1 MTSTTVQKALRL
13 FDDDSDDEEVEAAVP
28 SADVHLEFTTSVSVS
43 TSSNV
48 DMSSQYQPALWTH
61 LPPDFFGPME
71 YRANADE
78 FGGGRGYYAAED
90 VPAGTLLLRER
101 AYVLWPDVDD
111 RSALLLAT
119 VEQILQSE
127 DADEIASN
135 MAPLHPVV
143 LEDLPKT
150 LLDAAHE
157 EYDDSLTQLLTQ
169 YGRINGTDDD
179 ATLRRWLQVV
189 LGMQCNAFTSGV
201 FLHTAMFNHDCNPN
215 CVKFS
220 PESGLSVSEV
230 RAAKAIKKGEQLFI
244 SYIYP
249 REQSRERRQAQLVRQ
264 FGFVC
269 HCPMCGRGD
278 SFSTPPQSPSSTSTP
293 LPQGPDKTLEEIE
306 TDLGV
311 LEDLFTE
318 HAANNAPQVL
328 HAALE
333 ALSDLLELVAHD
345 HVVMMRVH
353 KLVADS
359 CDSLLKLQKN
369 VQEHA
374 ILFVRSCVELLE
386 LQRLFLDHDHIDL
399 ARTLNDISQGIRLL
413 LSYNPQVLLDEF
425 PEWSTFRQASLVE
438 SQYTKEYKRIKA
450 LYE

>member
-1 MTSTTVQKALRL
+1 MTSTSVQNALSL
-13 FDDDSDDEEVEAAVP
+13 FDDDSDDEEVEATA
-28 SADVHLEFTTSVSVS
+28 AEINDVHLEFTTSVTSS
-43 TSSNV
+43 TSI
-48 DMSSQYQPALWTH
+48 DHDESSQYQPTLWTH
-61 LPPDFFGPME
+61 VPPDYLGPME
-71 YRANADE
+71 FRANEDE
-78 FGGGRGYYAAED
+78 FGGGRGYYAARD
-90 VPAGTLLLRER
+90 IPAGTLLIRER

-119 VEQILQSE
+119 VEQILQCD
-127 DADEIASN
+127 DADEIATN
-135 MAPLHPVV
+135 LAPLHPVV
-143 LEDLPKT
+143 LEDLPAT
-150 LLDAAHE
+150 LLDAAHD
-157 EYDDSLTQLLTQ
+157 EYTASLTALLAR
-169 YGRINGTDDD
+169 YGRDSDDN
-179 ATLRRWLQVV
+179 AIVRRWLQVV

-215 CVKFS
+215 CVKFT
-220 PESGLSVSEV
+220 PESALSVSEV
-230 RAAKAIKKGEQLFI
+230 RAAKAIKQGDQLFI
-244 SYIYP
+244 SYVYP

-264 FGFVC
+264 FGFTC
-269 HCPMCGRGD
+269 RCPMCGRGD
-278 SFSTPPQSPSSTSTP
+278 SFSAPPQSSET
-293 LPQGPDKTLEEIE
+293 PQGADKTLDEIE
-306 TDLGV
+306 SDLGV
-311 LEDLFTE
+311 LEDLFAE
-318 HAANNAPQVL
+318 HASNNASQVL

-333 ALSDLLELVAHD
+333 ALSDLLEVVAHD

-359 CDSLLKLQKN
+359 CDSLIKRQKN

-413 LSYNPQVLLDEF
+413 LSYSPQVLLDEF
-425 PEWSTFRQASLVE
+425 PEWSTFRQASIVE